1 MVLTLDTIKE
11 NLNILERA
19 KEVFKILVD
28 YQNILK
34 SLRNNSDH
42 EIQNREI
49 EINREINRYN
59 LTIYSDFIRFINKV
73 ETTGQKVIYD
83 EKIKTKTFQ
92 KVLEDNAIDETAKK
106 SLRNKTSKT
115 MHIFM
120 NSEKWMKFHGYQ
132 SNRGRLRLN
141 DNLSKSESIIAN
153 FLNQQEINLE
163 ALAYSRLNK
172 YYTSLLPEPDHTI
185 LDEMNRTKF
194 VIDFLIQKV
203 TESGLDFRKLNSR
216 ALIENISEEFKKRIL
231 DIDKNESVKCIS
243 RPDVY
248 GITVGNIYKVIDRS
262 LDYSGNLRILIQN
275 DYGTNVNCSFKFFE
289 TLNSLRS
296 SMLKDLFD

>member
-73 ETTGQKVIYD
+73 ETTGQKLIYD

-172 YYTSLLPEPDHTI
+172 YYTSLLPEPDHTV

-248 GITVGNIYKVIDRS
+248 GVSVGTIYKVIDRS

>member
-19 KEVFKILVD
+19 KEVFKILAD

-34 SLRNNSDH
+34 SMSTNYDNELH
-42 EIQNREI
+42 NREI

-59 LTIYSDFIRFINKV
+59 LTIYSDFIRFINKA
-73 ETTGQKVIYD
+73 ESAGQKVIYD

-203 TESGLDFRKLNSR
+203 TESGFDFRKLNSR

-248 GITVGNIYKVIDRS
+248 GVSVGTIYKVIDRS
-262 LDYSGNLRILIQN
+262 LDYSGNLKILIQN

>member
-1 MVLTLDTIKE
+1 
-11 NLNILERA
+11 
-19 KEVFKILVD
+19 
-28 YQNILK
+28 
-34 SLRNNSDH
+34 
-42 EIQNREI
+42 
-49 EINREINRYN
+49 
-59 LTIYSDFIRFINKV
+59 
-73 ETTGQKVIYD
+73 
-83 EKIKTKTFQ
+83 
-92 KVLEDNAIDETAKK
+92 
-106 SLRNKTSKT
+106 

-172 YYTSLLPEPDHTI
+172 YYTSLLPEPDHTV

-248 GITVGNIYKVIDRS
+248 GVSVGTIYKVIDRS

>member
-73 ETTGQKVIYD
+73 ETTGQKLIYD

-172 YYTSLLPEPDHTI
+172 YYTSLLPEPDHTV

-248 GITVGNIYKVIDRS
+248 GVSVGTIYKVIDRS
-262 LDYSGNLRILIQN
+262 LDYSGNLKILIQN